1 MRVEVILIML
11 DLKFIRSNLDKVKEM
26 LKNRGYN
33 LDVSVFDSVDRERRE
48 ILATLES
55 LRHQRNRV
63 SEEIAAMK
71 KKGEDASQIIGEM
84 KKVSAEIKERE
95 TELSQ
100 VEDQLNP
107 FLMIVPN
114 MPHESV
120 AIGVDENDNPE
131 IRKWGEIRAMDFEPL
146 PHWEIGE
153 RLGIL
158 DFTRAS
164 KIAGARFALY
174 RGTGALLERALI
186 NFMLDVHTKE
196 HGYTEVLPPFMVNS
210 AAMTGTGQLPKF
222 KKDLFK
228 IEDWDYY
235 LIPTAEVPVTNIHRE
250 EILMEE
256 DLPLYYVAYT
266 PCFRSEAGSY
276 GKDTRGLI
284 RQHQFNKVEL
294 VKFSKPEESWDEL
307 ERLTNDAEEILKR
320 LELPYRLVSLC
331 TGDLGFSAAKTYDLE
346 VWLPGQNLY
355 REISSCSNF
364 GDFQARRAEIRFK
377 KKGASGTQL
386 VHTLN
391 GSGLA
396 VGRTLVAVLENYQQ
410 KDGSVAIPEKLR
422 PYMGG
427 MDFIKPIEG

>member
-1 MRVEVILIML
+1 ML
-11 DLKFIRSNLDKVKEM
+11 DLKFIRSNLDKIKEM
-26 LKNRGYN
+26 LKNRGYD
-33 LDVSVFDSVDRERRE
+33 LDISVFESVDKERRE
-48 ILATLES
+48 ILSSLEG

-63 SEEIAAMK
+63 SEDIAAMK
-71 KKGEDASQIIGEM
+71 KKGEDASQIIAQM
-84 KKVSAEIKERE
+84 KQVSAEIKERE
-95 TELSQ
+95 AELSQ

-107 FLMIVPN
+107 FLMILPN

-131 IRKWGEIRAMDFEPL
+131 IRKWGEIRETDFEPL

-158 DFTRAS
+158 DFARAS

-174 RGTGALLERALI
+174 RGAGALLERALI
-186 NFMLDVHTKE
+186 NFMLDVHTRE

-222 KKDLFK
+222 KQDLFK

-250 EILMEE
+250 EILKEE
-256 DLPLYYVAYT
+256 DLPYYYVSYT

-294 VKFSKPEESWDEL
+294 VKFSRPEESWDEL
-307 ERLTNDAEEILKR
+307 EKLTSNAEEILKR
-320 LELPYRLVSLC
+320 LELPYRVVSLC

-364 GDFQARRAEIRFK
+364 GDFQSRRAGIRFK
-377 KKGASGTQL
+377 KKRGGTQL

-410 KDGSVAIPEKLR
+410 KDGSVAIPEKLK

-427 MDFIKPIEG
+427 MEFITSSP

>member
-1 MRVEVILIML
+1 
-11 DLKFIRSNLDKVKEM
+11 
-26 LKNRGYN
+26 
-33 LDVSVFDSVDRERRE
+33 
-48 ILATLES
+48 
-55 LRHQRNRV
+55 
-63 SEEIAAMK
+63 
-71 KKGEDASQIIGEM
+71 
-84 KKVSAEIKERE
+84 
-95 TELSQ
+95 
-100 VEDQLNP
+100 
-107 FLMIVPN
+107 
-114 MPHESV
+114 
-120 AIGVDENDNPE
+120 
-131 IRKWGEIRAMDFEPL
+131 MDFEPL

-158 DFTRAS
+158 DFKRAARMS
-164 KIAGARFALY
+164 GARFALY
-174 RGTGALLERALI
+174 RGAGAMLERALI
-186 NFMLDVHTKE
+186 NFMLDIHTKE

-222 KKDLFK
+222 KDDLFK
-228 IEDWDYY
+228 VEGWDFY

-250 EILMEE
+250 EILSESE
-256 DLPLYYVAYT
+256 LPIYYVSYT

-294 VKFSKPEESWDEL
+294 VKFALPDNSYDEL
-307 ERLTNDAEEILKR
+307 ESLTRNAEEILRR
-320 LELPYRLVSLC
+320 LKLHYRVVCLC
-331 TGDLGFSAAKTYDLE
+331 TGDLGFSASKTYDLE

-364 GDFQARRAEIRFK
+364 EDFQARRAGIRFK
-377 KKGASGTQL
+377 PKGKKGTRY

-410 KDGSVAIPEKLR
+410 PDGSVIVPNALR

-427 MDFIKPIEG
+427 MEVIKVNN